1 MELFIFISNLY
12 SLGSFC
18 NVSLSLWM
26 FFIIISR
33 VTGSKFCTTKGGEIE
48 RYFIDMNSVW
58 EVLKSKFRLMLYTF
72 ALSMKNSRLLCLC
85 EESLLWTI
93 LDTITTGFRSNISLS
108 SCYKLISTFEVHSKI
123 ESLWIPRPWGC
134 DNKGRI
140 LTWLNPQAF
149 KGIITE
155 DSGLIVISWHYKNLD
170 SGASSILKLLLNSS
184 SMLLLIKKELL

>member
-1 MELFIFISNLY
+1 
-12 SLGSFC
+12 
-18 NVSLSLWM
+18 
-26 FFIIISR
+26 
-33 VTGSKFCTTKGGEIE
+33 
-48 RYFIDMNSVW
+48 MNSVW
-58 EVLKSKFRLMLYTF
+58 EVLKSKLRLMLYTF

-170 SGASSILKLLLNSS
+170 SGASSILKPLLNSS
-184 SMLLLIKKELL
+184 SILLLIKKELLWLFLEVWISWTSIGICKLFVIYIGDLTIRCFIPFLV